1 MPKKRMLLFLLL
13 ISGFFS
19 LSLKKAGRV
28 ANISSSPFSFDQYAF
43 IIHEKREEEKPI
55 SILEISK
62 LDLQQ
67 NIYEKNSKEND
78 VDKNITLL
86 TDICLLKE
94 DCTLVLAAHSG
105 SSAIAYFKNL
115 DKLTIG
121 DEAMLHYQDK
131 TYLFE
136 LFSIEKVSKNGQ
148 LILKKEKGKYLLL
161 TTCDKQDE
169 TKQDVYYFYLKDKK
183 TLNF

>member
-1 MPKKRMLLFLLL
+1 MRKKSILLLLLL
-13 ISGFFS
+13 ISSFFFF
-19 LSLKKAGRV
+19 SLKKASRV
-28 ANISSSPFSFDQYAF
+28 TNILSSPFSFDQYAF
-43 IIHEKREEEKPI
+43 ITHEKRKKASLI
-55 SILEISK
+55 GILEISK
-62 LDLQQ
+62 LNLHQ
-67 NIYEKNSKEND
+67 NLYEKDSKENN
-78 VDKNITLL
+78 VDKNVTLL
-86 TDICLLKE
+86 TDMCLLKE

-121 DEAMLHYQDK
+121 DEAMLHYQNK

-136 LFSIEKVSKNGQ
+136 LFSTEKVSKNGQ